1 MTIITVTL
9 KKAFWLGIFLACSAV
24 MFPLSPCHASEK
36 QLNLDF
42 DTSDPV
48 EYRARIMEIRHDM
61 AQLVVAEETILVVD
75 FMIGAHRFATDV
87 TDEAGNSKPFASF
100 QRGDIVL
107 VKGFKNADGD
117 VFASL
122 VQKVE
127 SRKVKTKKGI
137 LRKK

>member
-1 MTIITVTL
+1 MKIMFNMMNSV
-9 KKAFWLGIFLACSAV
+9 WLGIVLACSIV

-48 EYRARIMEIRHDM
+48 EYRARIMEINPDK

-75 FMIGAHRFATDV
+75 FMNGAHRFATEV
-87 TDEAGNSKPFASF
+87 TDDAGNSKPFASF
-100 QRGDIVL
+100 QRGDIFVI
-107 VKGFKNADGD
+107 KGFKNADGY

-127 SRKVKTKKGI
+127 IRKVKPRKEILPKK
-137 LRKK
+137 